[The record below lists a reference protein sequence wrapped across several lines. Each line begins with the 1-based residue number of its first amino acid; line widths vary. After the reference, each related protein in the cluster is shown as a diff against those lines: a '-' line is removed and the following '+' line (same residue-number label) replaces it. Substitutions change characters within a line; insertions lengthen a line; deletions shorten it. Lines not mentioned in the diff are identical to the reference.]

1 MSLAKENEKKQK
13 QLEIKKQ
20 HENDAKVQQ
29 ELEEKERETQPETIP
44 PSDSMPSAKE
54 EPKLNGTINGESETV
69 FNSQAGGVR
78 YYSHCRVVSV

>member
-1 MSLAKENEKKQK
+1 MSLIKENEKKLK
-13 QLEIKKQ
+13 QLEIQKQ

-69 FNSQAGGVR
+69 LNSHGGGFR
-78 YYSHCRVVSV
+78 YNSLWRVVPV